1 MAVKELR
8 GLKAEAKSADRFKE
22 ISYQLENKVVEL
34 TQTVQKRTAE
44 NKELHSRISLLESQ
58 TLQLK
63 GQHDEALAK
72 AADLEL
78 KLAIPSVSLDQ
89 FEEAVRAKT
98 DSEEKLR
105 NSLADV
111 ESRDKEIAALAER
124 IQQHQIDMEERTAA
138 HETDIAKN
146 MEQANTVAHLRA
158 ELTALKEQISRGNAM
173 SALTRNQ
180 REPKEPTSPIMN
192 GLRQFDNFNGAPQR
206 RRQRRHSTGHG
217 TMHARKLS
225 HDEILAIRKGGMGDQ
240 PRSVSVMFPADTNV
254 LMRPRDSNGL
264 PTLLDSSSDEVMRLL
279 ADDKGLDEDVLGGL
293 IQDLKIPQPSLHT
306 TPFAK
311 EVLFPAHLI
320 SLISNEMWKLGMIG
334 ESERFLANVMQT
346 IQTYVMVSF

>member
-1 MAVKELR
+1 M
-8 GLKAEAKSADRFKE
+8 
-22 ISYQLENKVVEL
+22 
-34 TQTVQKRTAE
+34 
-44 NKELHSRISLLESQ
+44 LESQ

-63 GQHDEALAK
+63 GQHDEALAR
-72 AADLEL
+72 AADLES
-78 KLAIPSVSLDQ
+78 KLAIPSVPLDQ
-89 FEEAVRAKT
+89 FEEAMRAKA

-105 NSLADV
+105 ASLTDI
-111 ESRDKEIAALAER
+111 EHRDKEIAALAEKV
-124 IQQHQIDMEERTAA
+124 QQAQNDMEERTAA
-138 HETDIAKN
+138 HEMDIAKN

-158 ELTALKEQISRGNAM
+158 ELTSLKEQISRGNAM

-180 REPKEPTSPIMN
+180 REPQQPTSPIMN
-192 GLRQFDNFNGAPQR
+192 GLRQFDNLNGAPVPSQR

-225 HDEILAIRKGGMGDQ
+225 HDEIVAIKKNGALDQ
-240 PRSVSVMFPADTNV
+240 PRAVSVMLPSDTNM

-264 PTLLDSSSDEVMRLL
+264 PTLVDSSVDEVMRLL
-279 ADDKGLDEDVLGGL
+279 EDDQGLDEDVLGGL
-293 IQDLKIPQPSLHT
+293 INDLKIPQPSLHS

-320 SLISNEMWKLGMIG
+320 SLISNEMWKLGMIP

-346 IQTYVMVSF
+346 IQTYVMVSISS